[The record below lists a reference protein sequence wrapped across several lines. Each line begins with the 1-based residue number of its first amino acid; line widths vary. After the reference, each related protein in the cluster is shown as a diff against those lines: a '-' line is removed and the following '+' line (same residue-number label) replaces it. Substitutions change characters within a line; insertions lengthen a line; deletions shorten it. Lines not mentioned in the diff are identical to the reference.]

1 MKTFD
6 LVVPCHFG
14 LEAVTKREIYDH
26 GYEITKARGARV
38 VAIAKEGRTEI
49 EQVADEVIYIPPCMD
64 EVSPVLAVIPLQ
76 IFAYYVAK
84 ERGCNIDK
92 PKNLAKSVTVE

>member
-1 MKTFD
+1 MS
-6 LVVPCHFG
+6 LHWQHRISC
-14 LEAVTKREIYDH
+14 TKRWYSNVEEI
-26 GYEITKARGARV
+26 KARGARV

-76 IFAYYVAK
+76 IFAYYVSK
-84 ERGCNIDK
+84 GTGVQHR
-92 PKNLAKSVTVE
+92 